1 MMNALAFGLP
11 LLALLVGAAL
21 LRAGMELAAALWLG
35 AGPWI
40 WVVPA
45 GVVALVALKW
55 LARPG
60 ADDDD
65 DAPD

>member
-1 MMNALAFGLP
+1 MREPGLVRELVLRGGLTLTLA
-11 LLALLVGAAL
+11 AI
-21 LRAGMELAAALWLG
+21 AALWLD

-40 WVVPA
+40 WVVPV

-55 LARPG
+55 LGRPG
-60 ADDDD
+60 ADDDGD

>member
-1 MMNALAFGLP
+1 MREPGLVRELVLRGGLTLVLA
-11 LLALLVGAAL
+11 AI
-21 LRAGMELAAALWLG
+21 AALWLD

-40 WVVPA
+40 WAVPA

-65 DAPD
+65 APD